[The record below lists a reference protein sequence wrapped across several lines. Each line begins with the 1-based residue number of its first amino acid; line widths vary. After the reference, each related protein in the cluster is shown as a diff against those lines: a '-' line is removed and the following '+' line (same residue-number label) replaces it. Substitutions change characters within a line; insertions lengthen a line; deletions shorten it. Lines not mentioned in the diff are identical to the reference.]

1 MIKIRLKSLKEG
13 KKSPNKSKKA
23 AFSLREMATE
33 EELEHIGAARLLEPQ
48 DLAFSGIFGDKDA

>member
-13 KKSPNKSKKA
+13 KKSPNKPKKA

-33 EELEHIGAARLLEPQ
+33 EELDNLPEDTA
-48 DLAFSGIFGDKDA
+48 LA